1 MGKIDIFKEDVRIGD
16 RVVIYRNFGNEDI
29 EGVVSEIGDFFVVL
43 LKDNNRK
50 ARIFEDIIS
59 GWDIL
64 TAIDESTEQC
74 KQHEGVNQ
82 SLPESSHTSAAIEN
96 NSISEVD
103 KESNIVTDK
112 LEIQAEV
119 NNPVLEQA
127 GDLTLQRDSKADEK
141 EEDSQKFGL
150 KIVGKIDLSKCGDT
164 KFRTKDNL
172 KSIPTENVDIPIDS
186 STNLKQTD
194 CFRTTEEMSAI
205 NNLVETESQEDF
217 QHFSRQEAEYSPID
231 DADTTKASI
240 LNQLSAL
247 NSTFHIDIDGIISIL
262 DRIALNYIDAD
273 KPIKSNAVLVG
284 VKKNFCVVVKEDGVE
299 LKCYYSRV
307 ADYGLIH
314 LLRKYQAGDTIPILA
329 NTYIQKNTG
338 KEIVTAICGIQSPQE
353 YISRLIDMIDDG
365 NFVFAKLLF
374 EILKY
379 NSILNK
385 ASLNK
390 TSKSGLEYITRE
402 IKEVN
407 FSQLDLPMI
416 NIDLKVTTD
425 SSEKG
430 LFKQVEQQVK
440 RFVDVGDTGSAVQI
454 IDKTIEDGSMS
465 SKYISNLMLRKAQ
478 LYSSVDDIYNAQ
490 SAYSDLISYNESI
503 GASKNNLSHLY
514 TELARLLLQS
524 PDTQSEA
531 LENLDKAIQLNPSN
545 KVAAGLKTQIT
556 TKVEEDGKPTGEGI
570 VIDASSDSSV
580 LSKMIDIDIQEHR
593 FTDKEILERN
603 NDATPE
609 IALRLYE
616 EATKST
622 DPEQYPKYLEAA
634 KAFSILKVGSY
645 NLQNYLYVIANYSRL
660 KGNYLCNM
668 VKRLAQN
675 ANNESQDILN
685 IRRLKDSAQSY
696 FLETLDLWSSISE
709 DSFDIGNDS
718 TNSEASKDEILGV
731 VLEVL
736 ANYLKLDVAHYYLD
750 NWIACDYNSIFSSNF
765 SQIFNQCIKSKNPEL
780 EKIAYRTVIQIGSYS
795 VQVWNKLSRMKE
807 GTGSMYDKF
816 NHANT
821 RAHIY
826 ELINNILGVQIDT
839 TLPAGQFLKKGFAL
853 HIESRSIF
861 EAKSAS
867 LQSEVLGPH
876 NIAEITEKW
885 ESLSAYWSLLSETE
899 KETKDKISEVLSVL
913 KPYLS
918 RKDAERT
925 NLLIKA
931 QSIIDTQIQF
941 INDNTTYYGR
951 TFFFPLLNKW
961 KKELKNILD
970 ERIALTYPVLDV
982 KGDPMYILNDNG
994 KRILNLVV
1002 TNSGESSADGFE
1014 LTLTLSST
1022 STHEDLSLSVSY
1034 KEKEIPACD
1043 RTAVKIDLT
1052 DNEIVKDAIVN
1063 VKASIA
1069 AYYLSNLLTA
1079 LEYDFSVES
1088 KEEEFALTESDILWS
1103 DTRTPEAQM
1112 FVGRK
1117 EILDRLIRHYSSIER
1132 HEPYILYG
1140 LTRTGKSSILR
1151 YLGENINGKAFKARD
1166 GKEYNIIPIFID
1178 FSQGASLGKASD
1190 FWSYVINECVFPQLD
1205 EFSISYDLFKCND
1218 VNPRAKDFKLLLGDL
1233 KVIGLYPLFLI
1244 DEFSYIRTLIDKDI
1258 VTPAFLHSLRQ
1269 YSLEG
1274 EASFIYAGTYDIK
1287 SLIKDAKYGFTG
1299 ALVTAHDEEI
1309 GKIDAESADELMDA
1323 MHDSIVFTDDAK
1335 DRIHELSGDIPY
1347 FIQIIC
1353 KNLGF
1358 FAVENKRKFIGYPE
1372 LEKIINILTGK
1383 DPQDKASLV
1392 RELPENRF
1400 QNNQYSPL
1408 DPPEVNVLIS
1418 SIVYKNRGLKIPRG
1432 VSYAELQDMWG
1443 SHGINDFRP
1452 KLASAIGLLIEKKVL
1467 VGYQDDGLEVYR
1479 LSVDLFRLWWENH
1492 HKDINR
1498 ELSTIM

>member
-43 LKDNNRK
+43 LKDNNCK

-150 KIVGKIDLSKCGDT
+150 KIVGKIDLSKCGDP

-440 RFVDVGDTGSAVQI
+440 RFVDVGDTESAVQI

-531 LENLDKAIQLNPSN
+531 LENLDKAIQLNSSN

-622 DPEQYPKYLEAA
+622 APEQYPKYLEAA

-668 VKRLAQN
+668 VKILAQN

-736 ANYLKLDVAHYYLD
+736 ANYLKLDVAHYY
-750 NWIACDYNSIFSSNF
+750 
-765 SQIFNQCIKSKNPEL
+765 
-780 EKIAYRTVIQIGSYS
+780 
-795 VQVWNKLSRMKE
+795 
-807 GTGSMYDKF
+807 
-816 NHANT
+816 
-821 RAHIY
+821 
-826 ELINNILGVQIDT
+826 
-839 TLPAGQFLKKGFAL
+839 
-853 HIESRSIF
+853 
-861 EAKSAS
+861 
-867 LQSEVLGPH
+867 
-876 NIAEITEKW
+876 
-885 ESLSAYWSLLSETE
+885 
-899 KETKDKISEVLSVL
+899 
-913 KPYLS
+913 
-918 RKDAERT
+918 
-925 NLLIKA
+925 
-931 QSIIDTQIQF
+931 
-941 INDNTTYYGR
+941 
-951 TFFFPLLNKW
+951 
-961 KKELKNILD
+961 
-970 ERIALTYPVLDV
+970 
-982 KGDPMYILNDNG
+982 
-994 KRILNLVV
+994 
-1002 TNSGESSADGFE
+1002 
-1014 LTLTLSST
+1014 
-1022 STHEDLSLSVSY
+1022 
-1034 KEKEIPACD
+1034 
-1043 RTAVKIDLT
+1043 
-1052 DNEIVKDAIVN
+1052 
-1063 VKASIA
+1063 
-1069 AYYLSNLLTA
+1069 
-1079 LEYDFSVES
+1079 
-1088 KEEEFALTESDILWS
+1088 
-1103 DTRTPEAQM
+1103 
-1112 FVGRK
+1112 
-1117 EILDRLIRHYSSIER
+1117 
-1132 HEPYILYG
+1132 
-1140 LTRTGKSSILR
+1140 
-1151 YLGENINGKAFKARD
+1151 
-1166 GKEYNIIPIFID
+1166 
-1178 FSQGASLGKASD
+1178 
-1190 FWSYVINECVFPQLD
+1190 
-1205 EFSISYDLFKCND
+1205 
-1218 VNPRAKDFKLLLGDL
+1218 
-1233 KVIGLYPLFLI
+1233 
-1244 DEFSYIRTLIDKDI
+1244 
-1258 VTPAFLHSLRQ
+1258 
-1269 YSLEG
+1269 
-1274 EASFIYAGTYDIK
+1274 
-1287 SLIKDAKYGFTG
+1287 
-1299 ALVTAHDEEI
+1299 
-1309 GKIDAESADELMDA
+1309 
-1323 MHDSIVFTDDAK
+1323 
-1335 DRIHELSGDIPY
+1335 
-1347 FIQIIC
+1347 
-1353 KNLGF
+1353 
-1358 FAVENKRKFIGYPE
+1358 
-1372 LEKIINILTGK
+1372 
-1383 DPQDKASLV
+1383 
-1392 RELPENRF
+1392 
-1400 QNNQYSPL
+1400 
-1408 DPPEVNVLIS
+1408 
-1418 SIVYKNRGLKIPRG
+1418 
-1432 VSYAELQDMWG
+1432 
-1443 SHGINDFRP
+1443 
-1452 KLASAIGLLIEKKVL
+1452 
-1467 VGYQDDGLEVYR
+1467 
-1479 LSVDLFRLWWENH
+1479 
-1492 HKDINR
+1492 
-1498 ELSTIM
+1498 

>member
-43 LKDNNRK
+43 LKDNNCK

-150 KIVGKIDLSKCGDT
+150 KIVGKIDLSKCGDP

-440 RFVDVGDTGSAVQI
+440 RFVDVGDTESAVQI

-531 LENLDKAIQLNPSN
+531 LENLDKAIQLNSSN

-668 VKRLAQN
+668 VKILAQN

-718 TNSEASKDEILGV
+718 TNSEASKDEIL
-731 VLEVL
+731 
-736 ANYLKLDVAHYYLD
+736 
-750 NWIACDYNSIFSSNF
+750 
-765 SQIFNQCIKSKNPEL
+765 
-780 EKIAYRTVIQIGSYS
+780 
-795 VQVWNKLSRMKE
+795 
-807 GTGSMYDKF
+807 
-816 NHANT
+816 
-821 RAHIY
+821 
-826 ELINNILGVQIDT
+826 
-839 TLPAGQFLKKGFAL
+839 
-853 HIESRSIF
+853 
-861 EAKSAS
+861 
-867 LQSEVLGPH
+867 
-876 NIAEITEKW
+876 
-885 ESLSAYWSLLSETE
+885 
-899 KETKDKISEVLSVL
+899 
-913 KPYLS
+913 
-918 RKDAERT
+918 
-925 NLLIKA
+925 
-931 QSIIDTQIQF
+931 
-941 INDNTTYYGR
+941 
-951 TFFFPLLNKW
+951 
-961 KKELKNILD
+961 
-970 ERIALTYPVLDV
+970 
-982 KGDPMYILNDNG
+982 
-994 KRILNLVV
+994 
-1002 TNSGESSADGFE
+1002 
-1014 LTLTLSST
+1014 
-1022 STHEDLSLSVSY
+1022 
-1034 KEKEIPACD
+1034 
-1043 RTAVKIDLT
+1043 
-1052 DNEIVKDAIVN
+1052 
-1063 VKASIA
+1063 
-1069 AYYLSNLLTA
+1069 
-1079 LEYDFSVES
+1079 
-1088 KEEEFALTESDILWS
+1088 
-1103 DTRTPEAQM
+1103 
-1112 FVGRK
+1112 
-1117 EILDRLIRHYSSIER
+1117 
-1132 HEPYILYG
+1132 
-1140 LTRTGKSSILR
+1140 
-1151 YLGENINGKAFKARD
+1151 
-1166 GKEYNIIPIFID
+1166 
-1178 FSQGASLGKASD
+1178 
-1190 FWSYVINECVFPQLD
+1190 
-1205 EFSISYDLFKCND
+1205 
-1218 VNPRAKDFKLLLGDL
+1218 
-1233 KVIGLYPLFLI
+1233 
-1244 DEFSYIRTLIDKDI
+1244 
-1258 VTPAFLHSLRQ
+1258 
-1269 YSLEG
+1269 
-1274 EASFIYAGTYDIK
+1274 
-1287 SLIKDAKYGFTG
+1287 
-1299 ALVTAHDEEI
+1299 
-1309 GKIDAESADELMDA
+1309 
-1323 MHDSIVFTDDAK
+1323 
-1335 DRIHELSGDIPY
+1335 
-1347 FIQIIC
+1347 
-1353 KNLGF
+1353 
-1358 FAVENKRKFIGYPE
+1358 
-1372 LEKIINILTGK
+1372 
-1383 DPQDKASLV
+1383 
-1392 RELPENRF
+1392 
-1400 QNNQYSPL
+1400 
-1408 DPPEVNVLIS
+1408 
-1418 SIVYKNRGLKIPRG
+1418 
-1432 VSYAELQDMWG
+1432 
-1443 SHGINDFRP
+1443 
-1452 KLASAIGLLIEKKVL
+1452 
-1467 VGYQDDGLEVYR
+1467 
-1479 LSVDLFRLWWENH
+1479 
-1492 HKDINR
+1492 
-1498 ELSTIM
+1498 